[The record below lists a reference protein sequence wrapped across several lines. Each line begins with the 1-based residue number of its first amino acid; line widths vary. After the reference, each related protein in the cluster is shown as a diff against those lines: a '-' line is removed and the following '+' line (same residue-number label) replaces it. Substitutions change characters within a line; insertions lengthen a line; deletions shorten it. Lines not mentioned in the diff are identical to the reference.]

1 MEEMDIKSEFT
12 MMKEKS
18 SYKHSYKHSR
28 TDTSKKYS
36 KLKQKIIDAKEFNET
51 KKNSM
56 EKNRNVVLFTG
67 RALIEIL
74 RD

>member
-1 MEEMDIKSEFT
+1 MKSEYT
-12 MMKEKS
+12 MKKEKS
-18 SYKHSYKHSR
+18 SYKHSR

-36 KLKQKIIDAKEFNET
+36 KLKQKIIDGKDLNDA
-51 KKNSM
+51 KKNSL